1 MEVENRPNGFDFSK
15 RDKLLSAGFYE
26 ENSLQDDTEDGG
38 ERWCLICGDRASGL
52 HYGIIS
58 CEGCKGFFKRSICN
72 KRIYRCNRDKNCQMS
87 RKQRN
92 RCQYCRLQKCLQM
105 GMNRKAIREDGMPGG
120 RNKMIGPV
128 QTQIR
133 SVDVSTYPV
142 SCRDQCS
149 SPQLTHSFLLCK
161 YPVPPSTGRRLKTQS
176 HTLTAQLLAAEDLTP
191 LATPMLIEEGFLFSL
206 CSRSVDVSTYPV
218 SCRDQC
224 SSPQLTHSFLLC
236 KYPVPPSTGRRLK
249 TQSHTLTAQLLAAE
263 DLTPLATP
271 MLIEEGY
278 NVTQSELLALLCHI
292 ADELL
297 FRQIVWLKRLPFYG
311 DLSIKDCTRLL
322 GASWHQLILLSSL
335 TVHSGQILGELANI
349 THQYT
354 PSNLTLQGFGED
366 AMEVMESLNFLF
378 RKFHQLN
385 ISNEEYSCLK
395 TITLLNQGNTQICN
409 TSTLEQL
416 SERYW
421 SVCRDL
427 TERLHPRRPKRFSE
441 IITCLSEIRYTSGK
455 MMAIPLEQ
463 LPLLFKAV
471 LYSCTTN
478 QNPWLTCSSTSK
490 T

>member
-15 RDKLLSAGFYE
+15 RDKLLSGGFYE
-26 ENSLQDDTEDGG
+26 ENSLQDDTGHSQRSMVSYASKLTDSVECSQNAPEDGG

-105 GMNRKAIREDGMPGG
+105 GMNRKDLAGGDRTHHEFKEGAELSDTWSHGYSNHSSPGNSISDGG
-120 RNKMIGPV
+120 
-128 QTQIR
+128 QTLSFSALSTSC

-161 YPVPPSTGRRLKTQS
+161 YPLPPSTGSSLKTQS
-176 HTLTAQLLAAEDLTP
+176 HTLSAQLLAAEDLTP
-191 LATPMLIEEGFLFSL
+191 LTTPMVIEEG
-206 CSRSVDVSTYPV
+206 
-218 SCRDQC
+218 
-224 SSPQLTHSFLLC
+224 
-236 KYPVPPSTGRRLK
+236 
-249 TQSHTLTAQLLAAE
+249 
-263 DLTPLATP
+263 
-271 MLIEEGY
+271 
-278 NVTQSELLALLCHI
+278 
-292 ADELL
+292 
-297 FRQIVWLKRLPFYG
+297 QIVWLKRLPFYS

-349 THQYT
+349 TH
-354 PSNLTLQGFGED
+354 
-366 AMEVMESLNFLF
+366 
-378 RKFHQLN
+378 H
-385 ISNEEYSCLK
+385 NEEYSCLK
-395 TITLLNQGNTQICN
+395 TITLLNQDMAGLCN

-427 TERLHPRRPKRFSE
+427 TERLHPRRPKRFSD
-441 IITCLSEIRYTSGK
+441 IITCLTEIRHTSGK

-478 QNPWLTCSSTSK
+478 QNPWLANSSTSK

>member
-15 RDKLLSAGFYE
+15 RDKLLSSSGFYE

-128 QTQIR
+128 QISLEEIERIMSGQEFKEGAELSDTWSHGYSNHSSPGNSISEGGQTLSFSALSTSR
-133 SVDVSTYPV
+133 SVDMSTYSV

-161 YPVPPSTGRRLKTQS
+161 YPLPPPTGSSLKTQS
-176 HTLTAQLLAAEDLTP
+176 HTFSAQLLAAEDLTP
-191 LATPMLIEEGFLFSL
+191 LTTPM
-206 CSRSVDVSTYPV
+206 V
-218 SCRDQC
+218 
-224 SSPQLTHSFLLC
+224 
-236 KYPVPPSTGRRLK
+236 
-249 TQSHTLTAQLLAAE
+249 
-263 DLTPLATP
+263 
-271 MLIEEGY
+271 IEEGY
-278 NVTQSELLALLCHI
+278 IVTQSELLALLCRI

-297 FRQIVWLKRLPFYG
+297 FRQIVWLKRLPFYS

-322 GASWHQLILLSSL
+322 GASWHQLILLSLL
-335 TVHSGQILGELANI
+335 TVHSRQILAELANI

-378 RKFHQLN
+378 RKFHQLS
-385 ISNEEYSCLK
+385 ISNEEFSCLK
-395 TITLLNQGNTQICN
+395 TVTLLNQDVAGLCN
-409 TSTLEQL
+409 TPMLEQL

-427 TERLHPRRPKRFSE
+427 TEQLHPHRPKRFSD
-441 IITCLSEIRYTSGK
+441 IITCLSEIRHTSGK
-455 MMAIPLEQ
+455 MMAVPLEQ

-478 QNPWLTCSSTSK
+478 QNPWLANSSASGT
-490 T
+490 

>member
-26 ENSLQDDTEDGG
+26 ENSLQDGTEDGG

-128 QTQIR
+128 QISLEEIERIMSGQEFKEGAELSDSWSHGYRNHTSPGNSISEGGQTLSFSTLSTSC

-191 LATPMLIEEGFLFSL
+191 LATPMLIEEGF
-206 CSRSVDVSTYPV
+206 
-218 SCRDQC
+218 
-224 SSPQLTHSFLLC
+224 
-236 KYPVPPSTGRRLK
+236 
-249 TQSHTLTAQLLAAE
+249 
-263 DLTPLATP
+263 
-271 MLIEEGY
+271 
-278 NVTQSELLALLCHI
+278 
-292 ADELL
+292 
-297 FRQIVWLKRLPFYG
+297 
-311 DLSIKDCTRLL
+311 
-322 GASWHQLILLSSL
+322 
-335 TVHSGQILGELANI
+335 
-349 THQYT
+349 
-354 PSNLTLQGFGED
+354 GED

-395 TITLLNQGNTQICN
+395 TITLLSQDMAGLCN
-409 TSTLEQL
+409 RSTLEQL

-427 TERLHPRRPKRFSE
+427 TEQLHPRRPKRFSE
-441 IITCLSEIRYTSGK
+441 IITCLSEIRHTSGK
-455 MMAIPLEQ
+455 MMAVPLEQ

-478 QNPWLTCSSTSK
+478 QNPWLTSSSTSK

>member
-1 MEVENRPNGFDFSK
+1 MEVENRPNTYDFSK
-15 RDKLLSAGFYE
+15 RDKLLSNRFYE
-26 ENSLQDDTEDGG
+26 ENSLQDETDDGG

-128 QTQIR
+128 HISLEEIERLMSGQEFKEGSDLSDSWSHGYSNHSSPGNSLSEGGQSLSFSSSR
-133 SVDVSTYPV
+133 SV
-142 SCRDQCS
+142 SCRDECI
-149 SPQLTHSFLLCK
+149 SPQLTHTFLMCK
-161 YPVPPSTGRRLKTQS
+161 YPLPPPTGSILKTQT
-176 HTLTAQLLAAEDLTP
+176 HTLTGQILADEDLTP
-191 LATPMLIEEGFLFSL
+191 LTTPMLIE
-206 CSRSVDVSTYPV
+206 D
-218 SCRDQC
+218 
-224 SSPQLTHSFLLC
+224 
-236 KYPVPPSTGRRLK
+236 
-249 TQSHTLTAQLLAAE
+249 
-263 DLTPLATP
+263 
-271 MLIEEGY
+271 GY
-278 NVTQSELLALLCHI
+278 SVTQSELLALLCGI

-297 FRQIVWLKRLPFYG
+297 FRQIVWLKRLPFFT

-322 GASWHQLILLSSL
+322 GSSWHQLILLSSI
-335 TVHSGQILGELANI
+335 TVHSAQILGELANV
-349 THQYT
+349 THHYT
-354 PSNLTLQGFGED
+354 PSSHTLQRFGED

-395 TITLLNQGNTQICN
+395 TITLLNQETTGLCN
-409 TSTLEQL
+409 TSMLKQL

-421 SVCRDL
+421 TLCREL
-427 TERLHPRRPKRFSE
+427 TERLHPQRPKRFSD
-441 IITCLSEIRYTSGK
+441 IITCLTEIRHTSGK
-455 MMAIPLEQ
+455 MMSIPLEQ

-478 QNPWLTCSSTSK
+478 QNPWLPKSSTSR

>member
-128 QTQIR
+128 QISLEEIERIMSGQEFKEGAELSDSWRHGYSNHSSPGNSISEGGQTL
-133 SVDVSTYPV
+133 SFSTTCSV

-161 YPVPPSTGRRLKTQS
+161 YPVPPSTGRTLKTQS

-191 LATPMLIEEGFLFSL
+191 LATPMI
-206 CSRSVDVSTYPV
+206 
-218 SCRDQC
+218 
-224 SSPQLTHSFLLC
+224 
-236 KYPVPPSTGRRLK
+236 
-249 TQSHTLTAQLLAAE
+249 
-263 DLTPLATP
+263 
-271 MLIEEGY
+271 IEEGY
-278 NVTQSELLALLCHI
+278 NVTQSELLALLCRI

-297 FRQIVWLKRLPFYG
+297 FRQIVWLKRLPFYS

-354 PSNLTLQGFGED
+354 PSSLTLQGNSTHHEI
-366 AMEVMESLNFLF
+366 SLV
-378 RKFHQLN
+378 QN
-385 ISNEEYSCLK
+385 IYEC
-395 TITLLNQGNTQICN
+395 IHVCIVCVCI
-409 TSTLEQL
+409 

-427 TERLHPRRPKRFSE
+427 TERFHPRRPKRFSE
-441 IITCLSEIRYTSGK
+441 IITCLSEIRHISGK
-455 MMAIPLEQ
+455 MMAVPLEQ

-478 QNPWLTCSSTSK
+478 QNPWLTSSSTSK

>member
-1 MEVENRPNGFDFSK
+1 MEICSPKQLFISFS
-15 RDKLLSAGFYE
+15 
-26 ENSLQDDTEDGG
+26 
-38 ERWCLICGDRASGL
+38 
-52 HYGIIS
+52 
-58 CEGCKGFFKRSICN
+58 
-72 KRIYRCNRDKNCQMS
+72 
-87 RKQRN
+87 
-92 RCQYCRLQKCLQM
+92 
-105 GMNRKAIREDGMPGG
+105 AIREDGMPGG
-120 RNKMIGPV
+120 RNKMTGPV
-128 QTQIR
+128 QISLEEIERIMSGQEFKEGAELSDRWSHGYSNHSSPGNSISEGGQTLSFSALSTSH
-133 SVDVSTYPV
+133 SVDVSTYPA

-161 YPVPPSTGRRLKTQS
+161 YPLPPSTGSSLKTQS
-176 HTLTAQLLAAEDLTP
+176 HTLSAQLLAAEDLTP
-191 LATPMLIEEGFLFSL
+191 LTTPM
-206 CSRSVDVSTYPV
+206 V
-218 SCRDQC
+218 
-224 SSPQLTHSFLLC
+224 
-236 KYPVPPSTGRRLK
+236 
-249 TQSHTLTAQLLAAE
+249 
-263 DLTPLATP
+263 
-271 MLIEEGY
+271 IEEGY
-278 NVTQSELLALLCHI
+278 NVTQSELLALLCRI

-297 FRQIVWLKRLPFYG
+297 FRQIVWLKRLPFYSN
-311 DLSIKDCTRLL
+311 LSIKDCTRLL

-354 PSNLTLQGFGED
+354 PSSLTLQGFGED

-385 ISNEEYSCLK
+385 ISIEEYSCLK
-395 TITLLNQGNTQICN
+395 TITLLNQDMAGLCN

-427 TERLHPRRPKRFSE
+427 TDRLHPRRPKRFSD
-441 IITCLSEIRYTSGK
+441 IITCLSEIRHTSGK

-478 QNPWLTCSSTSK
+478 QNPWLANSSTSK

>member
-15 RDKLLSAGFYE
+15 RDKLLSSGFYE

-120 RNKMIGPV
+120 RNKMTGPV
-128 QTQIR
+128 QISLEEIERIMSGQEFKEGAELSDRWSHGYSSPGNSISEGGQTL
-133 SVDVSTYPV
+133 SFSATYPA

-161 YPVPPSTGRRLKTQS
+161 YPLPPSTGSSLKTQS
-176 HTLTAQLLAAEDLTP
+176 QTLSAQLLAAENLTP
-191 LATPMLIEEGFLFSL
+191 LTTPM
-206 CSRSVDVSTYPV
+206 V
-218 SCRDQC
+218 
-224 SSPQLTHSFLLC
+224 
-236 KYPVPPSTGRRLK
+236 
-249 TQSHTLTAQLLAAE
+249 
-263 DLTPLATP
+263 
-271 MLIEEGY
+271 IEEGY

-297 FRQIVWLKRLPFYG
+297 FRQIVWLKRLPFYNN
-311 DLSIKDCTRLL
+311 LSIKDCTRLL

-354 PSNLTLQGFGED
+354 PSSLTLQGFGED
-366 AMEVMESLNFLF
+366 AMEVMESFNFLF

-385 ISNEEYSCLK
+385 ISSEEYSCLK
-395 TITLLNQGNTQICN
+395 TITLLNQDMAGLCN

-427 TERLHPRRPKRFSE
+427 TERLHPRRPKRFSD
-441 IITCLSEIRYTSGK
+441 IITCLSEIRHTSGK

-478 QNPWLTCSSTSK
+478 QNPWLANSSTSK

>member
-128 QTQIR
+128 QISLEEIERIMSGQEFKEGAELSDSWSHGYSNR
-133 SVDVSTYPV
+133 
-142 SCRDQCS
+142 S
-149 SPQLTHSFLLCK
+149 SPGNSISEGGQTLSF
-161 YPVPPSTGRRLKTQS
+161 STLSNRRLKTQS

-191 LATPMLIEEGFLFSL
+191 LTTPM
-206 CSRSVDVSTYPV
+206 V
-218 SCRDQC
+218 
-224 SSPQLTHSFLLC
+224 
-236 KYPVPPSTGRRLK
+236 
-249 TQSHTLTAQLLAAE
+249 
-263 DLTPLATP
+263 
-271 MLIEEGY
+271 IEEGY
-278 NVTQSELLALLCHI
+278 NVSQSELLALLCRI

-297 FRQIVWLKRLPFYG
+297 FRQIVWLKRLPFYS

-354 PSNLTLQGFGED
+354 PSSLTLQGFGED
-366 AMEVMESLNFLF
+366 GMEVMESLNFLF

-385 ISNEEYSCLK
+385 VSNEEYSCLK
-395 TITLLNQGNTQICN
+395 TITLLNQDMAGLCN

-441 IITCLSEIRYTSGK
+441 IITCLSEIRHTSGK
-455 MMAIPLEQ
+455 MIAIPLEQ

-478 QNPWLTCSSTSK
+478 QNPWLASSSTSK

>member
-1 MEVENRPNGFDFSK
+1 MMLKIQLYITEINYILRYFQMETC
-15 RDKLLSAGFYE
+15 L
-26 ENSLQDDTEDGG
+26 
-38 ERWCLICGDRASGL
+38 LICNNISHLSEHKRFFFFLHFKNPTYPKPISLEEIERIMSGQEFKEGAEL
-52 HYGIIS
+52 SDSWRHGYSNHSSPGNSIS
-58 CEGCKGFFKRSICN
+58 EGG
-72 KRIYRCNRDKNCQMS
+72 
-87 RKQRN
+87 
-92 RCQYCRLQKCLQM
+92 
-105 GMNRKAIREDGMPGG
+105 
-120 RNKMIGPV
+120 
-128 QTQIR
+128 QTLSFSTLSTSR
-133 SVDVSTYPV
+133 SVDVSTCSV

-191 LATPMLIEEGFLFSL
+191 LATPMI
-206 CSRSVDVSTYPV
+206 
-218 SCRDQC
+218 
-224 SSPQLTHSFLLC
+224 
-236 KYPVPPSTGRRLK
+236 
-249 TQSHTLTAQLLAAE
+249 
-263 DLTPLATP
+263 
-271 MLIEEGY
+271 IEEGY
-278 NVTQSELLALLCHI
+278 NVTQSELLALLCRI

-297 FRQIVWLKRLPFYG
+297 FRQIVWLKRLPFYS

-322 GASWHQLILLSSL
+322 GASWHHLILLSSL

-354 PSNLTLQGFGED
+354 PSSLTLFGED

-378 RKFHQLN
+378 RKFQQLN

-395 TITLLNQGNTQICN
+395 TITLLNQDMAGLCN
-409 TSTLEQL
+409 TSTLEQI

-427 TERLHPRRPKRFSE
+427 TERFHPHRPKRFSE
-441 IITCLSEIRYTSGK
+441 IITCLSEIRHISGK
-455 MMAIPLEQ
+455 MMAVPLEQ

-478 QNPWLTCSSTSK
+478 QNPWLTSSSTSK

>member
-1 MEVENRPNGFDFSK
+1 MIKTYNSISMIL
-15 RDKLLSAGFYE
+15 KLHCCKCCFMLTFGFYIKFHLCAK
-26 ENSLQDDTEDGG
+26 NAFAYKTCMMYNFL
-38 ERWCLICGDRASGL
+38 
-52 HYGIIS
+52 S
-58 CEGCKGFFKRSICN
+58 C
-72 KRIYRCNRDKNCQMS
+72 
-87 RKQRN
+87 
-92 RCQYCRLQKCLQM
+92 
-105 GMNRKAIREDGMPGG
+105 
-120 RNKMIGPV
+120 
-128 QTQIR
+128 
-133 SVDVSTYPV
+133 
-142 SCRDQCS
+142 
-149 SPQLTHSFLLCK
+149 
-161 YPVPPSTGRRLKTQS
+161 
-176 HTLTAQLLAAEDLTP
+176 
-191 LATPMLIEEGFLFSL
+191 SL

-224 SSPQLTHSFLLC
+224 SSPKLTHSFLLC
-236 KYPVPPSTGRRLK
+236 KYPLPPSTGSSLK
-249 TQSHTLTAQLLAAE
+249 AQSHTLSAQLLAAE
-263 DLTPLATP
+263 DLTPLTTP
-271 MLIEEGY
+271 MVIEEGY
-278 NVTQSELLALLCHI
+278 NVTQSELLALLCRI

-297 FRQIVWLKRLPFYG
+297 FRQIVWLKRLPFYSN
-311 DLSIKDCTRLL
+311 LSIKDCTRLL

-354 PSNLTLQGFGED
+354 PSSLTLQGFGEG

-385 ISNEEYSCLK
+385 ISSEEYSCLK
-395 TITLLNQGNTQICN
+395 TITLLNQDMAGLCN

-427 TERLHPRRPKRFSE
+427 TERLHPRRPKRFSD
-441 IITCLSEIRYTSGK
+441 IITCLSEIRHTSGK

-478 QNPWLTCSSTSK
+478 QNPWLANSSTFK

>member
-1 MEVENRPNGFDFSK
+1 MRMEVENRSNRFNFSK
-15 RDKLLSAGFYE
+15 RDKLLSA
-26 ENSLQDDTEDGG
+26 EDGG

-105 GMNRKAIREDGMPGG
+105 GMNRKAIREDRMPGG

-128 QTQIR
+128 QISLEEIERIMSGREFKEGAELSDSWSHGYSNHSSPGNSISEGGQTLSFSTLSTSR
-133 SVDVSTYPV
+133 SVDVSTYSV

-149 SPQLTHSFLLCK
+149 GPQLTHSFLLCK
-161 YPVPPSTGRRLKTQS
+161 YPVLPSTGRGLKTQT

-191 LATPMLIEEGFLFSL
+191 LVTPMI
-206 CSRSVDVSTYPV
+206 
-218 SCRDQC
+218 
-224 SSPQLTHSFLLC
+224 
-236 KYPVPPSTGRRLK
+236 
-249 TQSHTLTAQLLAAE
+249 
-263 DLTPLATP
+263 
-271 MLIEEGY
+271 IEEGY
-278 NVTQSELLALLCHI
+278 NVTQSELLALLCRI

-297 FRQIVWLKRLPFYG
+297 FRQIVWLKRLPFYS

-335 TVHSGQILGELANI
+335 TVYSGQILGELANI

-354 PSNLTLQGFGED
+354 PSSLTLQEFGED
-366 AMEVMESLNFLF
+366 AMEVMGSLNFLF

-385 ISNEEYSCLK
+385 ISHEEYSCLK
-395 TITLLNQGNTQICN
+395 TITLLNQDLAGLCN
-409 TSTLEQL
+409 TSMLEQI
-416 SERYW
+416 SEHYW
-421 SVCRDL
+421 SICRDL
-427 TERLHPRRPKRFSE
+427 TERFHSRRPKRFSE
-441 IITCLSEIRYTSGK
+441 IITCLSEIRHTSGK
-455 MMAIPLEQ
+455 MMAVPLEQ
-463 LPLLFKAV
+463 LPLLLKAV
-471 LYSCTTN
+471 LYSFTTN
-478 QNPWLTCSSTSK
+478 QNPWLTSSSTSK

>member
-128 QTQIR
+128 QVRQLCV
-133 SVDVSTYPV
+133 VDFFF
-142 SCRDQCS
+142 
-149 SPQLTHSFLLCK
+149 HS
-161 YPVPPSTGRRLKTQS
+161 Y
-176 HTLTAQLLAAEDLTP
+176 
-191 LATPMLIEEGFLFSL
+191 SL
-206 CSRSVDVSTYPV
+206 RTNYRSVDVSTYPV

-395 TITLLNQGNTQICN
+395 TITLFVCN

>member
-15 RDKLLSAGFYE
+15 RGFYE
-26 ENSLQDDTEDGG
+26 ENSLQDDTEDVG
-38 ERWCLICGDRASGL
+38 EQRWCLICGDRASGL

-120 RNKMIGPV
+120 RNKTIGPV
-128 QTQIR
+128 QISLEEIERIMSGQEFKEGAESDTW
-133 SVDVSTYPV
+133 SPGYSNH
-142 SCRDQCS
+142 S
-149 SPQLTHSFLLCK
+149 SPGNSISEGGQTLSL
-161 YPVPPSTGRRLKTQS
+161 STLSTSLLKTQS
-176 HTLTAQLLAAEDLTP
+176 RALSAQLLAAEDLTP
-191 LATPMLIEEGFLFSL
+191 LSTPMI
-206 CSRSVDVSTYPV
+206 
-218 SCRDQC
+218 
-224 SSPQLTHSFLLC
+224 
-236 KYPVPPSTGRRLK
+236 
-249 TQSHTLTAQLLAAE
+249 
-263 DLTPLATP
+263 
-271 MLIEEGY
+271 IEEGY
-278 NVTQSELLALLCHI
+278 SVSQSEVLALLCRL

-297 FRQIVWLKRLPFYG
+297 FRQIVWIKRLPFYS
-311 DLSIKDCTRLL
+311 DLTIKDCTRLL

-335 TVHSGQILGELANI
+335 TLHSKQILGELANI

-354 PSNLTLQGFGED
+354 PSSLMRQGFGED
-366 AMEVMESLNFLF
+366 SMEVTESLNFLF

-385 ISNEEYSCLK
+385 ISNVEYCCLK
-395 TITLLNQGNTQICN
+395 TIMFLNRDTVGLCN
-409 TSTLEQL
+409 TPTLEQL

-427 TERLHPRRPKRFSE
+427 TERLHPHRPKHFSD
-441 IITCLSEIRYTSGK
+441 IITCLSEIRHISGK
-455 MMAIPLEQ
+455 MMSLPLEQ

-471 LYSCTTN
+471 LYSCATN
-478 QNPWLTCSSTSK
+478 QNPWLANRSTSR

>member
-1 MEVENRPNGFDFSK
+1 MRMEVENRSNRFNFSK
-15 RDKLLSAGFYE
+15 RDKLLSSGFDE

-72 KRIYRCNRDKNCQMS
+72 KRIYRCSRDKNCQMS

-128 QTQIR
+128 QISLEEIERIMSGREFKEGAELSDSWSHGYSNHSSPGNSISEGGQTLSFSTLSTSR
-133 SVDVSTYPV
+133 SVDVRTYSV

-149 SPQLTHSFLLCK
+149 GPQLTHSFLLCK
-161 YPVPPSTGRRLKTQS
+161 HPVPPSTGRGLKTQT

-191 LATPMLIEEGFLFSL
+191 LATPMI
-206 CSRSVDVSTYPV
+206 
-218 SCRDQC
+218 
-224 SSPQLTHSFLLC
+224 
-236 KYPVPPSTGRRLK
+236 
-249 TQSHTLTAQLLAAE
+249 
-263 DLTPLATP
+263 
-271 MLIEEGY
+271 IEEGY
-278 NVTQSELLALLCHI
+278 NVTQSELLALLCRI

-297 FRQIVWLKRLPFYG
+297 FRQIVWLKRLPFYS

-335 TVHSGQILGELANI
+335 TVYSGQILGELANI
-349 THQYT
+349 TQQYT
-354 PSNLTLQGFGED
+354 PSSLTLQEFGED

-385 ISNEEYSCLK
+385 ISHEEYSCLK
-395 TITLLNQGNTQICN
+395 TITLLNQDMAGLCN
-409 TSTLEQL
+409 TSTLEQI
-416 SERYW
+416 SAHYW
-421 SVCRDL
+421 SICRDL
-427 TERLHPRRPKRFSE
+427 TERFHPRRPKRFSE
-441 IITCLSEIRYTSGK
+441 IITCLSEIRHTSGM
-455 MMAIPLEQ
+455 MMAVPLEQ
-463 LPLLFKAV
+463 LPLLLKAV

-478 QNPWLTCSSTSK
+478 QNPWLTSK

>member
-15 RDKLLSAGFYE
+15 RGFYE
-26 ENSLQDDTEDGG
+26 ENSLQDDTEDVG
-38 ERWCLICGDRASGL
+38 EQRWCLICGDRASGL

-120 RNKMIGPV
+120 RNKTIGPV
-128 QTQIR
+128 QISLEEIERIMSGQEFKEGAESDTWSPGYSNHSSPGNSISEGGQTLSLSTLR
-133 SVDVSTYPV
+133 SVEMNTYSV
-142 SCRDQCS
+142 YCRDQCS
-149 SPQLTHSFLLCK
+149 IPQLSHSHTFLLCK
-161 YPVPPSTGRRLKTQS
+161 YPLLSPTGSLLKTQS
-176 HTLTAQLLAAEDLTP
+176 RALSAQLLAAEDLTP
-191 LATPMLIEEGFLFSL
+191 LSTPMI
-206 CSRSVDVSTYPV
+206 
-218 SCRDQC
+218 
-224 SSPQLTHSFLLC
+224 
-236 KYPVPPSTGRRLK
+236 
-249 TQSHTLTAQLLAAE
+249 
-263 DLTPLATP
+263 
-271 MLIEEGY
+271 IEEGY
-278 NVTQSELLALLCHI
+278 SVSQSEVLALLCRL

-297 FRQIVWLKRLPFYG
+297 FRQIVWIKRLPFYS
-311 DLSIKDCTRLL
+311 DLTIKDCTRLL

-335 TVHSGQILGELANI
+335 TLHSKQILGELANI

-354 PSNLTLQGFGED
+354 PSSLMRQGFGED
-366 AMEVMESLNFLF
+366 SMEVTESLNFLF

-385 ISNEEYSCLK
+385 ISNVEYCCLK
-395 TITLLNQGNTQICN
+395 TIMFLNRDTVGLCN
-409 TSTLEQL
+409 TPTLEQL

-427 TERLHPRRPKRFSE
+427 TERLHPHRPKHFSD
-441 IITCLSEIRYTSGK
+441 IITCLSEIRHISGK
-455 MMAIPLEQ
+455 MMSLPLEQ

-471 LYSCTTN
+471 LYSCATN
-478 QNPWLTCSSTSK
+478 QNPWLANRSTSR

>member
-1 MEVENRPNGFDFSK
+1 MFYYTSGHQR
-15 RDKLLSAGFYE
+15 SAKPHTYTFTYLNE
-26 ENSLQDDTEDGG
+26 DTDGG

-128 QTQIR
+128 QISLEEIERIMSGQEFKEGAELSDSWSHGYR
-133 SVDVSTYPV
+133 NH
-142 SCRDQCS
+142 S
-149 SPQLTHSFLLCK
+149 SPGNSISEGGQTLSF
-161 YPVPPSTGRRLKTQS
+161 ST
-176 HTLTAQLLAAEDLTP
+176 
-191 LATPMLIEEGFLFSL
+191 
-206 CSRSVDVSTYPV
+206 TYPV

-278 NVTQSELLALLCHI
+278 TVTQSELLALLCRI

-297 FRQIVWLKRLPFYG
+297 FRQIVWLKRLPFYN

-354 PSNLTLQGFGED
+354 PSSLTLQGFGED

-395 TITLLNQGNTQICN
+395 TITLLNQDMAGLCN

-441 IITCLSEIRYTSGK
+441 IITCLSEIRHTSGK
-455 MMAIPLEQ
+455 MMAFPLEQ

-478 QNPWLTCSSTSK
+478 QNPWLTSSSTSK